1 MKIVEH
7 NVETGE
13 AIERDMT
20 PEELAQA
27 KIDAKDEA
35 DRLKAKENQA
45 IAKQSILD
53 RLGLTADEAALLL
66 K

>member
-1 MKIVEH
+1 MKILEH

-13 AIERDMT
+13 AVERDMT

-27 KIDAKDEA
+27 KIDAKEQA
-35 DRLKAKENQA
+35 DRLKSKVDEAT
-45 IAKQSILD
+45 AKQAILD
-53 RLGLTADEAALLL
+53 RLGLTAEEAALLL